1 MASITSPQSTPSARN
16 STTAAAA
23 AALRRK
29 SRAPKSC
36 YPCYRRK
43 VKCDRKS
50 PCTLCVKRGYPH
62 LCTFDHPGKE
72 DKKPLE
78 SPPTSQ
84 DGHPSQRKNQTMCCA
99 PNTTATIT
107 RSGNVLVDTKEW
119 RAVTNR
125 LAELSQSITALR
137 SRLELASSPP
147 PPPSSSSTTTE
158 LSPSSEEGHSPKIA
172 WNSRA
177 SSEEETGGV
186 RMRNGLGGS
195 PVHCGSGSVLA
206 FLLERPAAAGGSIF
220 REDSVLSQLG
230 LENHSATY
238 PFLDLWSSDIAS
250 YSNESVCAALPEDGI
265 CLRLLRSYRDVR
277 MILYPVLTDF
287 DRFEQDVQILLRSRS
302 LGTGM
307 IAQCGFNMAFVGML
321 FAVLASGCQVSDFAR
336 SERTSM
342 CQLYVSCAYQC
353 LRNSNFVS
361 RPTMESV
368 QALLII
374 GDTLSYEM
382 NPGVAYVAFG
392 LAQRMALTLGLHAES
407 AVFKDPGA
415 YRRQQL
421 WWSMA
426 WQDSH
431 FGLSYDRPVETLS
444 PSPQIPRPQGSRP
457 GMRGYFETMCS
468 VISLILQLLRDEILL
483 GSNVNHETI
492 PAYKH
497 KLTKILADAAPY
509 LQSEDYCFTLKDH
522 IERLSLK
529 LRSSYLVS
537 EICRRSLK
545 SNPIAAGSETEMT
558 TAAPRLCHECID
570 SLIDT
575 IEAYIEL
582 HEIIPHG
589 SRSWIHLHS
598 AISSAF
604 LLSVDEGGQSNPNVW
619 SILERLEKVLCALT
633 RTSSSDNPDN
643 GSPVSKTAWSPLGYS
658 VGNEFFTRASPEPDT
673 FSTLCS
679 QTLMSPDL
687 LPLGSELFRL
697 DSSPMLC
704 SPNTSPGTGPEFLT
718 GTLTSLRKIIAG
730 FNSRKTEPLKPKV
743 EKSGSCLMVMIMV
756 ML

>member
-1 MASITSPQSTPSARN
+1 MAPKTPDPATRN
-16 STTAAAA
+16 AAAA
-23 AALRRK
+23 AALKRK
-29 SRAPKSC
+29 SRVPKSC

-43 VKCDRKS
+43 VKCDRHS
-50 PCTLCVKRGYPH
+50 PCSLCLKRGYPH
-62 LCTFDHPGKE
+62 LCTFDHPVK
-72 DKKPLE
+72 DRNPLE
-78 SPPTSQ
+78 SPPPMMSRERSQ
-84 DGHPSQRKNQTMCCA
+84 SQGLENKTKCCA
-99 PNTTATIT
+99 TATTIT
-107 RSGNVLVDTKEW
+107 NTITQSGNVLVDTREW
-119 RAVTNR
+119 RTINNR
-125 LAELSQSITALR
+125 LAELSQGIKALR
-137 SRLELASSPP
+137 SRLEI
-147 PPPSSSSTTTE
+147 SSSGE
-158 LSPSSEEGHSPKIA
+158 PSPSSEEDNSPKRTCNIA
-172 WNSRA
+172 
-177 SSEEETGGV
+177 EEGAGGV
-186 RMRNGLGGS
+186 RMHNVLGGS
-195 PVHCGSGSVLA
+195 SVHCGSGSVLA
-206 FLLERPAAAGGSIF
+206 FLLERPGASIF

-250 YSNESVCAALPEDGI
+250 YSNESVCAALPEDSI

-277 MILYPVLTDF
+277 MALYPVITDF
-287 DRFEQDVQILLRSRS
+287 DRFEQDVQLLLKSRS
-302 LGTGM
+302 LPTSM
-307 IAQCGFNMAFVGML
+307 MAQCGFNIAFVGML
-321 FAVLASGCQVSDFAR
+321 FAVLASGCQVSDFAKR
-336 SERTSM
+336 ERTSM
-342 CQLYVSCAYQC
+342 CQVYVSCAYQC
-353 LRNSNFVS
+353 LRNSNFIS

-444 PSPQIPRPQGSRP
+444 PNPQIPRPKGSRP

-483 GSNVNHETI
+483 GSNVDDETI
-492 PAYKH
+492 PAYKS
-497 KLTKILADAAPY
+497 KLAKILADAEPY

-529 LRSSYLVS
+529 LRSSYLIS

-545 SNPIAAGSETEMT
+545 QNTTSTVAGDV
-558 TAAPRLCHECID
+558 TATAPRLCHECID

-575 IEAYIEL
+575 IEAFIEL

-633 RTSSSDNPDN
+633 TTTSSSLDTPANLVCH
-643 GSPVSKTAWSPLGYS
+643 SPVSKRAWSPSDFSAGGGYFS
-658 VGNEFFTRASPEPDT
+658 QDSPEPDT
-673 FSTLCS
+673 LSTLCNP

-687 LPLGSELFRL
+687 PFDSSELFKM
-697 DSSPMLC
+697 DSSSPM
-704 SPNTSPGTGPEFLT
+704 SFNTNAAASTGPEFLT

-730 FNSRKTEPLKPKV
+730 FNIRKMDNGNSKT
-743 EKSGSCLMVMIMV
+743 EKSGSCCARRCAR
-756 ML
+756 